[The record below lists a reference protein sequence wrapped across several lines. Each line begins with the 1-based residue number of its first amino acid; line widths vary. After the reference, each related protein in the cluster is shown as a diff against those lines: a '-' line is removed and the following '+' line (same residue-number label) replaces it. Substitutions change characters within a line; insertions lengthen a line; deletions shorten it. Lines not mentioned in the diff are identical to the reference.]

1 MSDPA
6 VSAAQRAWDETDGF
20 GFDSS
25 RDAMVAAARE
35 ALAPIRELIEK
46 WEAPTTPGVI
56 HNGAPESLTNI
67 AQDFIDSLRELVYP
81 SEELT

>member
-25 RDAMVAAARE
+25 RDAMEESARA
-35 ALAPIRELIEK
+35 ALAPIRADIERIRK
-46 WEAPTTPGVI
+46 IYWRDIEEHKTVRVV
-56 HNGAPESLTNI
+56 LDRI
-67 AQDFIDSLRELVYP
+67 ATHVY
-81 SEELT
+81 SSGELT